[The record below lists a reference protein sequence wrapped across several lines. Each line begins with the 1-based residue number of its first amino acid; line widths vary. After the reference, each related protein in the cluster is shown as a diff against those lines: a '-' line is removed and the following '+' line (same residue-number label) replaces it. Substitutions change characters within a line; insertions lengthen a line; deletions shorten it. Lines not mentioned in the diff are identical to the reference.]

1 MIISSPMSRHRW
13 CPRWWWWSL
22 RRPCTSFP
30 PGRKTG
36 GNYEDGRHDEHW
48 FYYIADYDG
57 SNWYHPINHNTH
69 YDQSELCRRPP
80 QHPDLLRAWP
90 NWPDWRANRWSGFR
104 WSKVAVFGMDTA
116 PCWYAEKKSEKTPP
130 TLALGGTIWR
140 FNQWLNFA
148 RKRFN
153 SISILI
159 QKKTVRFNSIK
170 YSIQNYS
177 WPIQFNEIF
186 NLSLEFLKGIAWYSP
201 SSWKS

>member
-36 GNYEDGRHDEHW
+36 GNYEDGRPDEHW
-48 FYYIADYDG
+48 FHYIADYDG

-80 QHPDLLRAWP
+80 QHPDLLRTWP

-104 WSKVAVFGMDTA
+104 WSKVAVFGLDTA

-130 TLALGGTIWR
+130 TPTSTHPHKLLFTKKINCWH
-140 FNQWLNFA
+140 LLLLL
-148 RKRFN
+148 RKD
-153 SISILI
+153 I
-159 QKKTVRFNSIK
+159 QGSHQTNTKRRRACG
-170 YSIQNYS
+170 
-177 WPIQFNEIF
+177 
-186 NLSLEFLKGIAWYSP
+186 KG
-201 SSWKS
+201 